1 MNVTSQTQTDFES
14 SSQLWTTSTTEVIL
28 RVSPRDAF
36 VGDEI
41 NRFSR
46 SLLTFA
52 AVTTI
57 IIMLVGIFGNLLT
70 ILALLKCPK
79 VRNVAAAFIIS
90 LCFADCLF
98 CAVVLPFSA
107 FRFIQGT
114 WTHGDFLC
122 RLIPFIQYG
131 NIGVS
136 LLCIAMITINRYIMI
151 AHHSA
156 YAKIYKR
163 HWIGVMIAFC
173 WLFAYGMQLPTLF
186 GIWGRFGYDS
196 RLGTCSIMS
205 DENGNSSKTALF
217 MIAFVIPC
225 IIIIGCY
232 TKIFWVVHMSEVRLR
247 QHANKQN
254 SIPNNL
260 REMPSTVGSNGTSNR
275 MSSPVSS
282 SSFSTTSAAEI
293 TKTGISQKIIRVKD
307 QRDVKAKRNEW
318 RITKMVLAIFLS
330 FIVCYLPITV
340 VKIADKD
347 VYSPG
352 LHILGYIMLYLSS
365 CINPII
371 YVIMNK
377 QYRKAYKT
385 VLMCQPSR
393 LLPFTNVGSS
403 AGEKWKD
410 IRCSYNH
417 SRTIVSQVSVIDQQ
431 TSSNSYSSNQSP
443 VVLELSLQTLPPPSN
458 STNKPP
464 TAINSKTMT
473 TNTSSDPI
481 SPITKTPME
490 HNFPNLSN
498 STPNNNQ
505 HQVINQNS
513 TVALSRP
520 PVEIPQQ
527 MQPQVVQQQQ
537 LFTKPQDTTR
547 FPDSRITFSEGD
559 IIVEEEEVEVE
570 KLDQTCPNPFLSNS
584 LESSEMS
591 NQMHPNLSE
600 IEKHPQYINGYKRNI
615 NDIPDNNTK
624 VISKTNIL
632 RNC

>member
-1 MNVTSQTQTDFES
+1 MNSTLPIEADFEAS
-14 SSQLWTTSTTEVIL
+14 TQSWATSTM
-28 RVSPRDAF
+28 RDALN
-36 VGDEI
+36 GDEI
-41 NRFSR
+41 NRFPR

-70 ILALLKCPK
+70 IIALLKCPK

-90 LCFADCLF
+90 LCLADCLF
-98 CAVVLPFSA
+98 CAAVLPFSA

-186 GIWGRFGYDS
+186 AVWGKFDYDA
-196 RLGTCSIMS
+196 RLGTCSIMN
-205 DENGNSSKTALF
+205 DENGHSSKTALF

-247 QHANKQN
+247 QHSNKQN

-260 REMPSTVGSNGTSNR
+260 REMPSGVTSNGTTNR

-282 SSFSTTSAAEI
+282 SSFSTTSGAEI
-293 TKTGISQKIIRVKD
+293 TKTRISHKIIRVKD

-347 VYSPG
+347 VNSPG

-393 LLPFTNVGSS
+393 LLPFKNAGSS

-410 IRCSYNH
+410 IRSSYNH
-417 SRTIVSQVSVIDQQ
+417 SRTIVSQVSVIDPQ

-443 VVLELSLQTLPPPSN
+443 VVLELSPQTLQP
-458 STNKPP
+458 
-464 TAINSKTMT
+464 
-473 TNTSSDPI
+473 
-481 SPITKTPME
+481 
-490 HNFPNLSN
+490 LSN
-498 STPNNNQ
+498 STTKAPITNSSTMNMTKNSDPILPTTKIATEHILPNLSASTSNNNH
-505 HQVINQNS
+505 HQVINQNQNS
-513 TVALSRP
+513 AALSHP
-520 PVEIPQQ
+520 LAE
-527 MQPQVVQQQQ
+527 VQQQPQSQQIQQPQPQLQ
-537 LFTKPQDTTR
+537 LFTKPQDTHVQ
-547 FPDSRITFSEGD
+547 DSRITFSEGD
-559 IIVEEEEVEVE
+559 VIVEEDEVETE
-570 KLDQTCPNPFLSNS
+570 KLEQQTFPNPFHSNL
-584 LESSEMS
+584 LESSDTNMT
-591 NQMHPNLSE
+591 NQTHPNLSE
-600 IEKHPQYINGYKRNI
+600 IEKNPQYINGYKRNI